1 MYECG
6 FPLTSPE
13 NEDFLSQ
20 IDSTATTDLLACPE
34 RTFPLKVLLSECGP
48 TYSIQEGCFGVLT
61 IFRGVSS
68 SPGLGASKTCTVL
81 SSKTSTVLSRKVLSW
96 LPW

>member
-1 MYECG
+1 MYEYG
-6 FPLTSPE
+6 FPFTSPE

-34 RTFPLKVLLSECGP
+34 RTFPLKVLLSEWGP
-48 TYSIQEGCFGVLT
+48 TYNIQWGCMG
-61 IFRGVSS
+61 SS
-68 SPGLGASKTCTVL
+68 SFLSGTFTVL
-81 SSKTSTVLSRKVLSW
+81 SSKASMVLSRKVLSW